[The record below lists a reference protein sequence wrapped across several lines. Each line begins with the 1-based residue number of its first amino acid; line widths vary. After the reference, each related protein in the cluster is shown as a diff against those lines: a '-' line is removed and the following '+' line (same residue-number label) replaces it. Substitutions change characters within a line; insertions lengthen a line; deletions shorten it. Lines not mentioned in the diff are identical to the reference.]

1 MTSFFELIKRRESCR
16 KYAQRP
22 VEREKITA
30 CLEAARLSP
39 SACNSQPWH
48 YYVVNDVNLVSQIA
62 GSVQGMGMNRF
73 ANDVPVFLVVTE
85 EKVTLSGVV
94 AKRFKGQEYAQLDIG
109 LSVAYFTLAAAE
121 LGLGSC
127 ILGWYDEKMIKE
139 ILKLPAEAKL
149 QLVLCLGYPKDES
162 PRLKARKPL
171 DEIVTWVESDK

>member
-1 MTSFFELIKRRESCR
+1 M
-16 KYAQRP
+16 
-22 VEREKITA
+22 
-30 CLEAARLSP
+30 
-39 SACNSQPWH
+39 
-48 YYVVNDVNLVSQIA
+48 
-62 GSVQGMGMNRF
+62 
-73 ANDVPVFLVVTE
+73 
-85 EKVTLSGVV
+85 SGVV